1 MEDQIKINKARL
13 LQRLDELAQIG
24 ALDDGGDAPPFSG
37 GVSRLALS
45 DADKEARDLTVS
57 WMEAL
62 ELKVSIDQ
70 VGNFF
75 AIRPGAED
83 LPPVLLGSH
92 IDSVTVAGR
101 YDGSYGVLAALEA
114 LHTLHDSQ
122 ITTHRPLGVAAF
134 TNEEGASPAVRR

>member
-1 MEDQIKINKARL
+1 MESMEDQIKINKARL

-62 ELKVSIDQ
+62 ELKVSIDY
-70 VGNFF
+70 VGDDFPEKTHELGEPARTRCQPFHGLQPF
-75 AIRPGAED
+75 API
-83 LPPVLLGSH
+83 
-92 IDSVTVAGR
+92 VTPCGIA
-101 YDGSYGVLAALEA
+101 
-114 LHTLHDSQ
+114 
-122 ITTHRPLGVAAF
+122 
-134 TNEEGASPAVRR
+134 